1 MVTARCMI
9 ERLALYAINDVITP
23 RRAVASV
30 TAAMEGGGRPSAL
43 QAALLAAG
51 TGLTALFYS
60 VYRQQARLARGLQVG
75 TGALELGCGLLPAAV
90 AASALGRGLL
100 PGLGLAADPSVP

>member
-1 MVTARCMI
+1 MVKARSMV
-9 ERLALYAINDVITP
+9 ERRALYAISDVIIP
-23 RRAVASV
+23 RRAVAAV

-75 TGALELGCGLLPAAV
+75 TGAPELGCGLQPAAV
-90 AASALGRGLL
+90 AASGLGRGLL
-100 PGLGLAADPSVP
+100 PGPGLAVDPSVP